1 MAQDP
6 SVQALVGGYSIVLR
20 EYALNLLMSWSKGAD
35 GAWGVQGMD
44 DDGNGVT
51 DDLLEAGFAG
61 SDDTRSPLLDL
72 GSFDGQKMDV
82 NRPFGNGLDDNGD
95 AVVDNFVEST
105 GAERLWPN
113 IFNATPVFVDHDN
126 DGISGPALADGDA
139 FLARYH
145 YARQLYV
152 LTLLMNER
160 PGIDFNVNGSIE
172 DYNGDGVADETQY
185 NLAQW
190 AVNAVDFRDV
200 DAIMTPF
207 EFDINPFNGWDVD
220 GIIGTADD
228 AHADRAI
235 VWGCERPEL
244 LISESIV
251 FHDRRTEDLDLSLIH
266 I

>member
-1 MAQDP
+1 MRSTARRKRIVALIPTESYDPPVPSVQIPDNLRNSVVYGDGGHAVQLLRAKMAQDP

-72 GSFDGQKMDV
+72 GIFDGQKMDV

-126 DGISGPALADGDA
+126 DGISGQLSPMVMLFSLAIT
-139 FLARYH
+139 
-145 YARQLYV
+145 
-152 LTLLMNER
+152 TL
-160 PGIDFNVNGSIE
+160 VNCM
-172 DYNGDGVADETQY
+172 Y
-185 NLAQW
+185 
-190 AVNAVDFRDV
+190 
-200 DAIMTPF
+200 
-207 EFDINPFNGWDVD
+207 
-220 GIIGTADD
+220 
-228 AHADRAI
+228 
-235 VWGCERPEL
+235 
-244 LISESIV
+244 
-251 FHDRRTEDLDLSLIH
+251 
-266 I
+266 